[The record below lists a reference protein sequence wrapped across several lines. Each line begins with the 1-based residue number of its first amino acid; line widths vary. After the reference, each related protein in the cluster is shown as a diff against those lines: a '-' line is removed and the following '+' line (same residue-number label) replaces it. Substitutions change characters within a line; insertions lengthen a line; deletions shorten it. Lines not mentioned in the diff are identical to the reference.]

1 MEYKIS
7 TFGMWD
13 LRLEKHMESKGFFR
27 NAAGS
32 SKVGEIRLVKE
43 ADVWQ
48 FENFLTKNDEIY
60 YMELGCVKIP
70 GLHIKVKI
78 PGFTYQGETPRI
90 SIGDKENNIP
100 AEERIKFLYEALISN
115 ENYNR
120 LTIIHKDSNSS
131 RRIKL
136 LFEIDKANV
145 KIDDI
150 DIIAFFIMA
159 YRSKK

>member
-32 SKVGEIRLVKE
+32 SKVGEIRLIKE
-43 ADVWQ
+43 ADVFL
-48 FENFLTKNDEIY
+48 FEDFLTENDEIY
-60 YMELGCVKIP
+60 YMELEC
-70 GLHIKVKI
+70 VKI
-78 PGFTYQGETPRI
+78 PGFTYQGETPQI
-90 SIGDKENNIP
+90 SIGDKENNVP

-120 LTIIHKDSNSS
+120 LTIMRKDPNSS
-131 RRIKL
+131 GCFKL
-136 LFEIDKANV
+136 LFEINKTNIQFDNV
-145 KIDDI
+145 DI
-150 DIIAFFIMA
+150 LSFFIIGL
-159 YRSKK
+159 

>member
-48 FENFLTKNDEIY
+48 FEDFLTKNDEIY
-60 YMELGCVKIP
+60 YMELRCVKSP
-70 GLHIKVKI
+70 K
-78 PGFTYQGETPRI
+78 I
-90 SIGDKENNIP
+90 SIGDKENIVP
-100 AEERIKFLYEALISN
+100 AEERIKFLYEALSSN

-120 LTIIHKDSNSS
+120 LTIIHKSS
-131 RRIKL
+131 ISGRHIKL

-150 DIIAFFIMA
+150 DIPAFFIMA

>member
-32 SKVGEIRLVKE
+32 SKVGEIRLIKE
-43 ADVWQ
+43 ADVFL
-48 FENFLTKNDEIY
+48 FEDFLTENDEIY
-60 YMELGCVKIP
+60 YMELEC
-70 GLHIKVKI
+70 VKI
-78 PGFTYQGETPRI
+78 PGFTYQSETPQI
-90 SIGDKENNIP
+90 SIGDKENNVP

-120 LTIIHKDSNSS
+120 LTIMRKDPNSS
-131 RRIKL
+131 GCFKL
-136 LFEIDKANV
+136 LFEINKTNIQFDNV
-145 KIDDI
+145 DI
-150 DIIAFFIMA
+150 LSFFIIGL
-159 YRSKK
+159 

>member
-48 FENFLTKNDEIY
+48 FEDFLTENDEIY
-60 YMELGCVKIP
+60 YMELGYAGNP
-70 GLHIKVKI
+70 KV
-78 PGFTYQGETPRI
+78 
-90 SIGDKENNIP
+90 SIGNKENIVP
-100 AEERIKFLYEALISN
+100 AEERIKFLYESLISN
-115 ENYNR
+115 ENYNS
-120 LTIIHKDSNSS
+120 LTIIHKSS
-131 RRIKL
+131 ISDRHIKL
-136 LFEIDKANV
+136 LFKIDKAKV
-145 KIDDI
+145 QFDDI
-150 DIIAFFIMA
+150 DILAFYIMKN
-159 YRSKK
+159 R

>member
-32 SKVGEIRLVKE
+32 SKVGEIRLAKE

-48 FENFLTKNDEIY
+48 FEDFLTENDEIY
-60 YMELGCVKIP
+60 YMELGCAESPK
-70 GLHIKVKI
+70 
-78 PGFTYQGETPRI
+78 I
-90 SIGDKENNIP
+90 SIGDKENIVP
-100 AEERIKFLYEALISN
+100 VEERIKFLYEALSSN
-115 ENYNR
+115 ENYNC
-120 LTIIHKDSNSS
+120 LTILHKSS
-131 RRIKL
+131 ISGRHIKL

-150 DIIAFFIMA
+150 DIPAFFIMA

>member
-27 NAAGS
+27 NATGS

-48 FENFLTKNDEIY
+48 FDDFLTENDEIY
-60 YMELGCVKIP
+60 YIELGCAENPK
-70 GLHIKVKI
+70 
-78 PGFTYQGETPRI
+78 I
-90 SIGDKENNIP
+90 SIGDKENIVP
-100 AEERIKFLYEALISN
+100 AEERIKFLYEALSSN

-120 LTIIHKDSNSS
+120 LTILHKSS
-131 RRIKL
+131 ISGRHIKL
-136 LFEIDKANV
+136 LFEIDKSNV

-150 DIIAFFIMA
+150 DIPAFFIMA